1 MSSSERYGTADI
13 GASGPQ
19 PPAISIKI
27 QNEMNL
33 KYAGIALAV
42 TVTLVAQT
50 NPLARP
56 EFEVASVKRNNANCC
71 EGYGL
76 GDGKLH
82 GNDVT
87 LKTLI
92 AWAYQ
97 VRQFQISGGP
107 SWLASDRFDVQAKT
121 EDQKA
126 DYPRLRLMLQSL
138 LEDRFKVKLRHD
150 TKELPVYWLVV
161 AKGGPKIR
169 LSPDQTSLD
178 DIGPAP
184 TGAGPG
190 RGGLQVGP
198 GMLVGNAVPL
208 PQFAT
213 ILSRTALDRSVVDKT
228 NLAGR
233 FDIQLRWAPDT
244 RESPSDP
251 GGTTSSPA
259 SPSDFPSIFTAIQEQ
274 LGLKLESSRG
284 PVEVLVIDHAERPSQ
299 N

>member
-1 MSSSERYGTADI
+1 MI
-13 GASGPQ
+13 
-19 PPAISIKI
+19 
-27 QNEMNL
+27 L
-33 KYAGIALAV
+33 KYAGVALAV
-42 TVTLVAQT
+42 SLTSVAQT
-50 NPLARP
+50 DPSARP
-56 EFEVASVKRNNANCC
+56 EFAVASVKRNHANCC
-71 EGYGL
+71 AGYGL

-87 LKTLI
+87 LRTLI

-97 VRQFQISGGP
+97 VQQFQISGGP
-107 SWLASDRFDVQAKT
+107 SWIASDRFDVEAKT

-126 DYPRLRLMLQSL
+126 DYAHLRLMLQSL
-138 LEDRFKVKLRHD
+138 LEDRFKVKLHRD
-150 TKELPVYWLVV
+150 TKELPVYSLVV

-169 LSPDQTSLD
+169 LSPDQTSPD
-178 DIGPAP
+178 AHGPAP
-184 TGAGPG
+184 TGAGPN
-190 RGGLQVGP
+190 RGGLQVGA
-198 GMLVGNAVPL
+198 GMLIGNAVSL

-213 ILSRTALDRSVVDKT
+213 ILSRTALDRLAIDKT

-233 FDIQLRWAPDT
+233 FDIQLQWAFDT

-251 GGTTSSPA
+251 GGTTPSPA
-259 SPSDFPSIFTAIQEQ
+259 SPSDYPSIFTAIQEQ